1 MLMARKALKILF
13 SLLAAILFLWLAFR
27 EVDLPELWQQITE
40 IRLWWLLPF
49 TVVMMISH
57 FLRAERWLLLL
68 QDLENKPPRSTLF
81 AGVMV
86 GYMMNNVFPRLGEV
100 SRPLYVGR
108 QMKLS
113 TSKLL
118 GTIVLE
124 RIIDLVCLIAFLIF
138 ISFYFISDQQVIGQI
153 FGTES
158 WTVNVFIIIPL
169 ILILLFISIWAAFK
183 LLTHLHQKGTIK
195 NPFFTRF
202 IEVTKLFWKG
212 LLSVREVKN
221 WPMFMVYTLGIWA
234 GYTAMAYLPFTM
246 LDLQLI
252 YNLGFIEAMVI
263 TVISAVGVVIPTPG
277 GIGSYH
283 LFIQQSLWL
292 LFSVPLVTALTYAT
306 ITHAATVLL
315 IFITGAA
322 VLWFDKYYT
331 LKTKL
336 VR

>member
-1 MLMARKALKILF
+1 MTRKVLKILI
-13 SLLAAILFLWLAFR
+13 SLLIAILFLWLAFR
-27 EVDLPELWQQITE
+27 EVNLPELWQQITE
-40 IRLWWLLPF
+40 IKLWWIVPF
-49 TVVMMISH
+49 TAVMMFSH
-57 FLRAERWLLLL
+57 YLRAERWMLLLN
-68 QDLENKPPRSTLF
+68 DFERKPPRSTLF
-81 AGVMV
+81 AGVMI

-113 TSKLL
+113 TSNLL

-124 RIIDLVCLIAFLIF
+124 RIIDLTCLIGFLIF
-138 ISFYFISDQQVIGQI
+138 ISFYFISDQQIISQI
-153 FGTES
+153 FGTDS
-158 WTVNVFIIIPL
+158 WTVNVYIIIPL
-169 ILILLFISIWAAFK
+169 ILFILFFSVWAIFK
-183 LLTHLHQKGTIK
+183 LMIYLQKSDTVK
-195 NPFFTRF
+195 NTFFTKLV
-202 IEVTKLFWKG
+202 EMTKMFWKG
-212 LLSVREVKN
+212 LLSVKEVRN
-221 WPMFMVYTLGIWA
+221 WPLFILYTLGIWI
-234 GYTAMAYLPFTM
+234 GYTAMAYLPFIM
-246 LDLQLI
+246 LDLHQV
-252 YNLGFIEAMVI
+252 YNLGFIEAMII
-263 TVISAVGVVIPTPG
+263 TVISAVGVAVPTPG

-315 IFITGAA
+315 IFVTGAF